1 MPDKLLS
8 QITPADIE
16 AARRRLEDLLI
27 ELRDMRVSIDPS
39 PRHGHGLVV
48 KEHDGKP
55 SPMIRLATGEAINL
69 AIKAMLKAPDAQ
81 A

>member
-16 AARRRLEDLLI
+16 IARRRLEDVLI
-27 ELRDMRVSIDPS
+27 ELRDLRVSVEPG
-39 PRHGHGLVV
+39 PRYGHGLVV
-48 KEHDGKP
+48 KEKDGEP
-55 SPMIRLATGEAINL
+55 SSMIRITTGEAINM
-69 AIKAMLKAPDAQ
+69 ALKAILGADAD